1 MLHQMLAFPLCTL
14 PGFSLSEEAVL
25 APALDVFAVLST
37 VNVSSASVR
46 LVLFAC
52 ACSWAGVYGALACTV
67 CHSYTKSQFANSL
80 PVKVRWTWLCWA
92 RADCEFQKNPVV
104 LKLFSVG
111 SVIHLSRQLNSIA
124 YRVPLSHS
132 FLLDRLFD

>member
-1 MLHQMLAFPLCTL
+1 MLAFPLCTL
-14 PGFSLSEEAVL
+14 PGFSLSEQAVL

-80 PVKVRWTWLCWA
+80 PVKVRRRL
-92 RADCEFQKNPVV
+92 RLLMQG
-104 LKLFSVG
+104 VG
-111 SVIHLSRQLNSIA
+111 LIFKSGEGNKIQTPACAASLA
-124 YRVPLSHS
+124 
-132 FLLDRLFD
+132 